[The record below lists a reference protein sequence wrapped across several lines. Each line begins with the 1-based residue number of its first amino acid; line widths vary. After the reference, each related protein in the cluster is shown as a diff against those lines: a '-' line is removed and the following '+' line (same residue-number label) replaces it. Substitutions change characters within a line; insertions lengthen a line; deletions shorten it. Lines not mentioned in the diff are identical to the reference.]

1 MAYMSNTLCEMA
13 QSFSSVRSGPGLNV
27 NWSTGFELIENG
39 QIEQAIRELAKE
51 RQNWLSRD
59 DLLIRASRHYE
70 SAMLAFIRQATSSF
84 KSNSF
89 VIICPILLYR
99 MQTYKKNIFFSFK
112 KL

>member
-27 NWSTGFELIENG
+27 NWSSGFELIENG

-51 RQNWLSRD
+51 RKNWLGRD

-84 KSNSF
+84 KSNSPEF
-89 VIICPILLYR
+89 NVIIPLFMFFLSFFISKSIFLL
-99 MQTYKKNIFFSFK
+99 
-112 KL
+112 

>member
-1 MAYMSNTLCEMA
+1 MDNSADLCILPRLMAYMSNTLCEMA

-27 NWSTGFELIENG
+27 NWSTGFDLIENG
-39 QIEQAIRELAKE
+39 QIEQAIVELAKE

-84 KSNSF
+84 KSNSPEF
-89 VIICPILLYR
+89 NVMFII
-99 MQTYKKNIFFSFK
+99 F
-112 KL
+112 